1 MTPRFTPSHRG
12 GSGSPMV
19 LLHGFT
25 DTWRSWELVLP
36 ELEKHHDV
44 LALTLPGHAGGP
56 PIEGQV
62 AEELFTG
69 AVEAAMDDAGFERAH
84 IVGNSFGGYLA
95 LHMATLDR
103 AETVT
108 ALAPAGGWA
117 LDDKSSELVLD
128 YFTTARELVLQA
140 APHAEAIAASPEG
153 RRRATE
159 FITVKYEH
167 IPPELIAHQI
177 VGAARCESTLPM
189 VEYARE
195 HGWQLDAE
203 KITCPVRV
211 IWGTE
216 DRMLRYPRTAR
227 RFREDW
233 VPNAD
238 WIEMPGVGHCPQLD
252 VPAETAQ
259 LILGFSRT

>member
-1 MTPRFTPSHRG
+1 
-12 GSGSPMV
+12 MV

-56 PIEGQV
+56 PIDGEV
-62 AEELFTG
+62 SEETFTG
-69 AVEAAMDDAGFERAH
+69 AVESAMDEAGFERAH

-103 AETVT
+103 AETVV
-108 ALAPAGGWA
+108 ALSPAGGWA
-117 LDDKSSELVLD
+117 LDDRSSDQVLD
-128 YFTTARELVLQA
+128 YFITTRELILQA
-140 APHAEAIAASPEG
+140 APHVDAIVASPEG

-159 FITVKYEH
+159 FIAENFEH
-167 IPPELIAHQI
+167 IPPDLISHQI
-177 VGAARCESTLPM
+177 TGAARCESTIPM

-195 HGWQLDAE
+195 HGWRLDAE
-203 KITCPVRV
+203 KVTCPVRIV
-211 IWGTE
+211 WGTE
-216 DRMLRYPRTAR
+216 DRLLRYPRTAR

-252 VPAETAQ
+252 VPAEAAQ
-259 LILGFSRT
+259 LILDFTDS